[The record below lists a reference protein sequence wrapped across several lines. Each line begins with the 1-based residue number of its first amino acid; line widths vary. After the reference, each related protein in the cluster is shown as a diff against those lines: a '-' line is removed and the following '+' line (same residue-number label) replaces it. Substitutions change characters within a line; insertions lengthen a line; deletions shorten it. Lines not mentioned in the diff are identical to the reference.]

1 MEDAEKAKRK
11 ITEEYERDPEGWKV
25 RTSRDR
31 ARFMDTMVTHDEN
44 MWYLK
49 EYSINPYKTVGV
61 AERKRAT
68 EGDDLKFDFGLRELT
83 DPARLKESSD
93 LIDLLSRRPE
103 SPENIKSPYVL
114 EGPVLRTKD
123 LSISQAQEKL
133 DEKLRAE
140 LKRIIDRDYSHL
152 SYPYL

>member
-1 MEDAEKAKRK
+1 VEDAEKTKRK
-11 ITEEYERDPEGWKV
+11 ITEEYEKDPEGWKV
-25 RTSRDR
+25 CTSRDR
-31 ARFMDTMVTHDEN
+31 ARFMDTMVTHDGN

-61 AERKRAT
+61 AERKKGA
-68 EGDDLKFDFGLRELT
+68 EGDDPEFDFGLRELN
-83 DPARLKESSD
+83 DPALLKESSD
-93 LIDLLSRRPE
+93 IIDLLTRKPE

>member
-1 MEDAEKAKRK
+1 VEDAEKAKRK

-61 AERKRAT
+61 AERKKGA
-68 EGDDLKFDFGLRELT
+68 EGDDPEFDFGLRELN
-83 DPARLKESSD
+83 DPALLRESGD
-93 LIDLLSRRPE
+93 IIDLLSRRPE
-103 SPENIKSPYVL
+103 SPENIRSPYIL